1 MSRARD
7 RHPLGKLT
15 AAHLDIPFPPELRL
29 KLNSIAAIDGKQPT
43 TWARD
48 LLEQAIEGR
57 WIFIQRRVGLNG
69 DAGQSEEH
77 RKGKPE

>member
-1 MSRARD
+1 MARARD
-7 RHPLGKLT
+7 PHPLGKLSAT
-15 AAHLDIPFPPELRL
+15 HLDIPFPPELRL
-29 KLNSIAAIDGKQPT
+29 KLNAVAAVDGKPPT

-69 DAGQSEEH
+69 EPAQSEES
-77 RKGKPE
+77 RKR

>member
-1 MSRARD
+1 MARSRD
-7 RHPLGKLT
+7 RHPMGKLT
-15 AAHLDIPFPPELRL
+15 AHLDIPFAPELLL
-29 KLNSIAAIDGKQPT
+29 KLNSVAAVDCKSPT

-69 DAGQSEEH
+69 SLGQSEES
-77 RKGKPE
+77 RKPD